1 MKRQIKFRV
10 LDIEKKCFIP
20 DYAWALLVN
29 NQAFGV
35 MMIDWENYREGEYFY
50 DNAQILMQFTGRKD
64 IKGKDIYEG
73 DIVNIYS
80 GFGYFKNE
88 EGVNVTY
95 IVNFKACEY
104 LLYRPD
110 IKLTWGRLSRLE
122 EMNYNCEII
131 GNIYENPELLKTTE
145 NE

>member
-1 MKRQIKFRV
+1 MKRQIRFRAW
-10 LDIEKKCFIP
+10 DIEKKCFIP

-64 IKGKDIYEG
+64 INGKDIYEG
-73 DIVNIYS
+73 DII
-80 GFGYFKNE
+80 E
-88 EGVNVTY
+88 EGRVLFCNESLGFFVEGEDEL
-95 IVNFKACEY
+95 KKP
-104 LLYRPD
+104 LYD
-110 IKLTWGRLSRLE
+110 IPFTT
-122 EMNYNCEII
+122 II
-131 GNIYENPELLKTTE
+131 GNIYETPELLKTTE